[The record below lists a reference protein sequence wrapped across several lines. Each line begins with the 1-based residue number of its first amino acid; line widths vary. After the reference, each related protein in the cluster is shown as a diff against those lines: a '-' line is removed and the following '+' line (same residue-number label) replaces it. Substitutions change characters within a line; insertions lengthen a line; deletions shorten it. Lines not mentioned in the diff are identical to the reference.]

1 MASIKPFRAIRPN
14 PQFADRLVQTTP
26 QVQSV
31 AGDPSDPAGLPV
43 LKIALEI
50 GARQRPETP
59 EGQARAY
66 KDIEEELELLI
77 TSGRLLP
84 EPKPC
89 IYVYEVVHKTYRQTG
104 IWALTDLNDYIKGII
119 KTHELTFSDS
129 VRRIKN
135 YRQHTRLEGS
145 PILMTYV
152 PSVTINRIIAETIAK
167 NDKTVLSNHEA
178 AHMLWR
184 IEDEQVLNE
193 LVTAFAEV
201 KAVYL
206 ADGHH
211 RLESSSRLA
220 VAQREKGEPAFD
232 TVGSLYMASDQLR
245 IQEFNRVIFPSE
257 PVNKIELLKWIYERF
272 EIKSCKAPVQPRDSH
287 TMGMYV
293 AGEWFELKPYVV
305 PQHCIA
311 ASIDAAILQEQI
323 LGPLFGITDPVN
335 DKRLKCVGGA
345 GAMSEILAITD
356 EYPEAI
362 AFALC
367 PLTCDQLI
375 EVANAG
381 EILPPKST
389 WIDPKIPYGLLL
401 YQHQMSW

>member
-1 MASIKPFRAIRPN
+1 MASIRPFRAIRPN

-31 AGDPSDPAGLPV
+31 AGDLSDPNGLPV
-43 LKIALEI
+43 LKVALEI
-50 GARQRPETP
+50 GARKRPETP

-66 KDIEEELELLI
+66 QDIEEELELLVG
-77 TSGRLLP
+77 SGQLIP
-84 EPKPC
+84 ERQPC
-89 IYVYEVVHKTYRQTG
+89 IYVYEVMHKTYRQTG
-104 IWALTDLNDYIKGII
+104 IWALTDLGDYINGTI

-145 PILMTYV
+145 PILMTYA
-152 PSVTINRIIAETIAK
+152 PSITINRIIAETIAK
-167 NDKTVLSNHEA
+167 NDKTSLSNHEA
-178 AHMLWR
+178 THMLWR
-184 IEDEQVLNE
+184 IEDEGVLKE
-193 LVTAFAEV
+193 LVAAFAEV
-201 KAVYL
+201 KTVYL

-220 VAQREKGEPAFD
+220 IDQRSKGEPAFD
-232 TVGSLYMASDQLR
+232 TIGSLYMASDQLR
-245 IQEFNRVIFPSE
+245 IQEFNRVVFPSE
-257 PVNKIELLKWIYERF
+257 SINKIGLLKWIYERF
-272 EIKSCKAPVQPRDSH
+272 EIRSCKAPVQPSDFH

-293 AGEWFELKPYVV
+293 SGEWFELKPYVV
-305 PQHCIA
+305 PEHCVA

-323 LGPLFGITDPVN
+323 LAPLFGIADPVN

-345 GAMSEILAITD
+345 GAMNEIMTIAD

-362 AFALC
+362 AFTLC
-367 PLTCDQLI
+367 PLTCDQLMA
-375 EVANAG
+375 VADAG

-401 YQHQMSW
+401 YQHKMHW